1 MRLTLLGTGGPRPD
15 PDRQGP
21 ATLIEAGGLRLLFD
35 AGRGVAT
42 QLARAGVAPEQLD
55 AVFVTHHHYDHIGGL
70 GDVLMA
76 AWNNGRDRRLPVF
89 GPRGTAA
96 IVAALFDQV
105 YGSDIRFRI
114 REAEVN
120 DDALEDVADV
130 VQVTDIES
138 GIVELGDE
146 AQVEVGR
153 VEHGESA
160 LGLPDDEWT
169 AVGYRIRGD
178 GATVTIT
185 GDVVAGRDLTRL
197 ARHAD
202 ALVISCYLTG
212 EEINSD
218 ETRFLADHVL
228 AGGPQV
234 ARIAAEAGCRYLVL
248 THLRQKSP
256 ELLESLVAEIR
267 QLYGG
272 EIIVG
277 EDLGALEL

>member
-1 MRLTLLGTGGPRPD
+1 
-15 PDRQGP
+15 
-21 ATLIEAGGLRLLFD
+21 
-35 AGRGVAT
+35 
-42 QLARAGVAPEQLD
+42 
-55 AVFVTHHHYDHIGGL
+55 
-70 GDVLMA
+70 MA

-89 GPRGTAA
+89 GPRGTEA

-120 DDALEDVADV
+120 GAPIAHVTEMAP
-130 VQVTDIES
+130 VTDIES
-138 GIVELGDE
+138 GIVELGGGV
-146 AQVEVGR
+146 QVEVGR

-160 LGLPDDEWT
+160 LGLRDDEWT

-178 GATVTIT
+178 GATVTIS
-185 GDVVAGRDLTRL
+185 GDAVAGRDLTRL
-197 ARHAD
+197 ARDAD

-218 ETRFLADHVL
+218 ETRFLADQVL

-248 THLRQKSP
+248 THLRRKSP
-256 ELLESLVAEIR
+256 ELLESLVAEVR
-267 QLYGG
+267 QVYGG